1 MNRDPETVSSS
12 SAEVHSASGQGA
24 RLLGKILFFIVV
36 LPTIVIL
43 AAKWAFGV

>member
-1 MNRDPETVSSS
+1 VNRDHESVSSS
-12 SAEVHSASGQGA
+12 SAESRQAAGQGA
-24 RLLGKILFFIVV
+24 RLLGKILFYIVV

>member
-1 MNRDPETVSSS
+1 MNPDSESSVP
-12 SAEVHSASGQGA
+12 AEAHAPGQGA
-24 RLLGKILFFIVV
+24 RLLGKILLYIVV